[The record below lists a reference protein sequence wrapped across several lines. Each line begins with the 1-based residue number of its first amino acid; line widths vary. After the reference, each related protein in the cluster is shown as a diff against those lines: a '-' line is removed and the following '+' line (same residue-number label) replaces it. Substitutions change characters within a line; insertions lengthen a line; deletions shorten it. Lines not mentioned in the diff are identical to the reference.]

1 MWQPGARLQG
11 LIETFWEIVLALFG
25 ALAIGGLVVGAAIL
39 GIGCA
44 LFGCGWLYL
53 RRRRRARTPPR

>member
-1 MWQPGARLQG
+1 MQG
-11 LIETFWEIVLALFG
+11 LLETFWEIVIALFA

-39 GIGCA
+39 GAGCV

-53 RRRRRARTPPR
+53 RRRKRARTPPR